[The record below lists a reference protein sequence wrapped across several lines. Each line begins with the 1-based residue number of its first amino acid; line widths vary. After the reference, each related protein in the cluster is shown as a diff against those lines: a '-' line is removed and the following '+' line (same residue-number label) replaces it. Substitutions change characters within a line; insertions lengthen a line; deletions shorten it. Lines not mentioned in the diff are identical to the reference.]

1 MTHDVTDQ
9 TSAAETT
16 STWHARAADLAL
28 PTYALLNGTRR
39 PAADGRSYARLNPA
53 TGAHLATIAAC
64 GEADVDA
71 AVAAARA
78 CFDRG
83 DWAGLDP
90 QTRKARMLAWATL
103 IEQHSD
109 ELALLE
115 TLEIGKPISAARGE
129 TPACAATI
137 RWYAEAIDK
146 LYDEVAPTG
155 ASDLA
160 TITHEPAGVAAAVIP
175 WNYPTIIASW
185 KLGPALAA
193 GNAVILKPA
202 EQAAMACIRLGELA
216 IEAGLPAGALQVL
229 PGTGPVTGGAL
240 GRHPDVD
247 VVAFTGSGEIGR
259 RFLEYAAQS
268 NLKRVALECGGK
280 SPQIVTRDC
289 PDLDAA
295 AEAVAYG
302 IWYNQGETCHA
313 GSRLIVDPAVKE
325 ELLERLERWAAHFAP
340 GDPLDPETAMGPIV
354 DADQRQN
361 VRDHIDAARDAG
373 ATVRGPGCAVPGDG
387 YYVAPTILEGL
398 PHDAAAVREE
408 IFGPVLVVQECA
420 ELDASIRM
428 ANDTP
433 YGLAASVWTERIAD
447 AHRAARRLRAGTVW
461 INTYD
466 QASPAT
472 PFGGYK
478 ESGIGRDRSL
488 HAFEKFTETKTTW
501 LALA

>member
-1 MTHDVTDQ
+1 MTRDIETETGQPD
-9 TSAAETT
+9 TAA
-16 STWHARAADLAL
+16 TWRARAHNLSL
-28 PTYALLNGTRR
+28 PTYAVVNGARHA
-39 PAADGRSYARLNPA
+39 AADGTSYARVNPA
-53 TGAHLATIAAC
+53 TGAHLATITEC
-64 GEADVDA
+64 SPADVDT

-78 CFDRG
+78 CFERG
-83 DWAGLDP
+83 DWADLDP
-90 QTRKARMLAWATL
+90 QTRKRRMLAWAAL

-115 TLEIGKPISAARGE
+115 SLEIGKPISSARGE

-155 ASDLA
+155 ASALA

-216 IEAGLPAGALQVL
+216 LQAGLPAGALQVL
-229 PGTGPVTGGAL
+229 PGTGPVTGRAL

-247 VVAFTGSGEIGR
+247 VVAFTGSGEVGR

-289 PDLDAA
+289 ADLDAA
-295 AEAVAYG
+295 AKAVAYG

-313 GSRLIVDPAVKE
+313 GSRLIVDPAVKAD
-325 ELLERLERWAAHFAP
+325 LLDRLEHWAAHFTP
-340 GDPLDPETAMGPIV
+340 GDPLDPATAMGPIV
-354 DADQRQN
+354 DADQREK
-361 VRDHIDAARDAG
+361 VLAYIDGARDAG
-373 ATVRGPGCAVPGDG
+373 ATVRGAGRDVPDDG
-387 YYVAPTILEGL
+387 YYVAPTILDGL
-398 PHDAAAVREE
+398 PNDAAAVREE
-408 IFGPVLVVQECA
+408 IFGPVLAVQECA
-420 ELDASIRM
+420 DLDASIAM
-428 ANDTP
+428 ANDSR
-433 YGLAASVWTERIAD
+433 YGLAASIWTERVTD
-447 AHRAARRLRAGTVW
+447 AYRAARRLRAGTVW

-501 LALA
+501 LALG